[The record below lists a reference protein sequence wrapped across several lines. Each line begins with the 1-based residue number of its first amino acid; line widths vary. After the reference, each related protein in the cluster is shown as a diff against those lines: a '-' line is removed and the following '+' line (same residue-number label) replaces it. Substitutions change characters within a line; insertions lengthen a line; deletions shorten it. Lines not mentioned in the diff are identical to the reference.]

1 MALACQP
8 FLWFGS
14 CWVFGPAEYIKMS
27 TMAANRI
34 CSGSS
39 VRLNGNIYLSEAL
52 QSLLPCI
59 PRSLE
64 K

>member
-1 MALACQP
+1 MAPACQP

-14 CWVFGPAEYIKMS
+14 CRVFGPAEYIRMS

-39 VRLNGNIYLSEAL
+39 VSLNGKLYLSEAL